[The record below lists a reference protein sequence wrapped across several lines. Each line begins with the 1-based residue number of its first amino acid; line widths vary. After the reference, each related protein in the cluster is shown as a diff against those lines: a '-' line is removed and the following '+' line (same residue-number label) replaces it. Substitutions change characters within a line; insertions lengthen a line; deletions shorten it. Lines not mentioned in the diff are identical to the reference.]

1 MYTPNFNVIGDEA
14 EIRRMVSA
22 AKVGWL
28 ISATQEG
35 APVAT
40 FLPIIWRG
48 DTVITHMA
56 RANSHWR
63 SITADAPGLVV
74 VTGPDAYISPSWYP
88 SKQEHGKTVPTWN
101 YTAVHLSG
109 PLTVH
114 EDADWLRMAVTE
126 LTDLHEQTRDEPWEV
141 SDAPSDYVE
150 RMLRAIIGVEMRV
163 ATVEGKA
170 KLSQNRSDADQL
182 GVIAGLGGE
191 PSIGAGE
198 IADAMAELRA

>member
-1 MYTPNFNVIGDEA
+1 MYTPKFNVVGDEA

-28 ISATQEG
+28 ISATGEG
-35 APVAT
+35 VPVAT
-40 FLPIIWRG
+40 FLPVIWQG

-56 RANSHWR
+56 KANSHWR
-63 SITADAPGLVV
+63 SIGEEAPGLVV
-74 VTGPDAYISPSWYP
+74 VTGPDAYVTPSWYP
-88 SKQEHGKTVPTWN
+88 TKKEHGKTVPTWN

-114 EDADWLRMAVTE
+114 KDSDWLRMAVTE
-126 LTDLHEQTRDEPWEV
+126 LTDLHEQVRDDPWEV
-141 SDAPSDYVE
+141 TDAPSDYVDS
-150 RMLRAIIGVEMRV
+150 MLRAIIGVEMRV
-163 ATVEGKA
+163 ETVEGKA

-182 GVIAGLGGE
+182 GVIAGLTAE
-191 PSIGAGE
+191 PYNGARE